1 MYSAQSSSAA
11 KLPSNLV
18 VEKRSFSDQY
28 ETISCA
34 YPIIKETVPKSSLGY
49 GTNNKYPEFP
59 PLMTDGRSVV
69 GSWQP
74 ESTENAN
81 LIESNGIKT
90 NWQYRQ
96 FLMKNAQ
103 QIQEYNFRET
113 CNDVG
118 YFKRPIDLPSI
129 QSNAVSGHA
138 VPFTFGSILDNTKPS
153 GFQESDLKTLYLTRE
168 QLDARRISPMV

>member
-1 MYSAQSSSAA
+1 MYSA
-11 KLPSNLV
+11 N
-18 VEKRSFSDQY
+18 Y

-34 YPIIKETVPKSSLGY
+34 YPIIKETIPKSSLGY
-49 GTNNKYPEFP
+49 GTNNKYPDFP
-59 PLMTDGRSVV
+59 PLMTDGRSVI

-129 QSNAVSGHA
+129 QSNAVSGQGLKSPTTSL
-138 VPFTFGSILDNTKPS
+138 VDDRRSSDKFGDTVDILV
-153 GFQESDLKTLYLTRE
+153 
-168 QLDARRISPMV
+168 I

>member
-1 MYSAQSSSAA
+1 MYSA
-11 KLPSNLV
+11 
-18 VEKRSFSDQY
+18 QY

-34 YPIIKETVPKSSLGY
+34 YPIIKETIPKSSLGY

-59 PLMTDGRSVV
+59 PLMTDGRSVI

-74 ESTENAN
+74 ESTENAS

-129 QSNAVSGHA
+129 QSNVVSGHS
-138 VPFTFGSILDNTKPS
+138 VPFTFGSILDNTKPA
-153 GFQESDLKTLYLTRE
+153 GYQESDLKSIYLTRE
-168 QLDARRISPMV
+168 QLDARRIAPLV